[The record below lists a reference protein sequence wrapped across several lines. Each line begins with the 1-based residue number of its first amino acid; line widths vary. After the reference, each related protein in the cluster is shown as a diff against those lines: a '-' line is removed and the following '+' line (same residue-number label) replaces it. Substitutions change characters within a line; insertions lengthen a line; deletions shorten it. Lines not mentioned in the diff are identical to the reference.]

1 MEQFSSIL
9 LYANKSIYARLLK
22 RFTIIKVEIIN
33 LYDTLVNMDDI

>member
-1 MEQFSSIL
+1 MEQFSSNL

-22 RFTIIKVEIIN
+22 RVAIIKSEIIN